1 MNNKTLTKNSN
12 KLWTRDFTIITIGS
26 IISMLGNA
34 VSGFAIG
41 LVVLD
46 YTNSTF
52 LYALFM
58 VVYNLPKIVVPL
70 FAGPYLDRF
79 SRKKVIYTLDFL
91 SAAIY
96 TGIFLFIN
104 SGNFSYGILIIVSL
118 FIGLIDGIY
127 MVAYDS
133 FYPNLIS
140 EGNFSK
146 AYSISSMIYPLS
158 AFMVPVAS
166 FIYNSMGTAA
176 YLFLFNAISFFIAAC
191 FEATIKYK
199 ETHMTKEEQKGF
211 DFKGYRDDFKEG
223 LSYIWAEKG
232 LLVITVYFCLTMFA
246 GSATQTVLLPFFKNN
261 PQLFTKSTIDVV
273 TLFTFVTGC
282 GVIGRLIGG
291 MIHYKFK
298 YPTSKKF
305 MIAITVYMSISIIEA
320 IQLFLPVKIM
330 MLCFFITGIMGVTSY
345 NIRISATQSYVP
357 DDKRGRFN
365 GIFNMICAAGGILGQ
380 LLGGG
385 MAEFISERS
394 VTVIFSIFN
403 IFAVIF
409 VMYRGREYVKKIYNR
424 KV

>member
-1 MNNKTLTKNSN
+1 MDEKTLTKN

-79 SRKKVIYTLDFL
+79 SRKKVIYTLDFIS
-91 SAAIY
+91 SALYI
-96 TGIFLFIN
+96 GIFLFIN
-104 SGNFSYGILIIVSL
+104 SGRFGYGILIAVSL
-118 FIGLIDGIY
+118 FIGIIDGVY
-127 MVAYDS
+127 TVAYES

-166 FIYNSMGTAA
+166 FIYTSMGTAA

-191 FEATIKYK
+191 FEASIKYK
-199 ETHMTKEEQKGF
+199 ETHMDEGSKKGF
-211 DFKGYRDDFKEG
+211 DFKGYKDDFKSG
-223 LSYIWAEKG
+223 LSYIMIEKG
-232 LLVITVYFCLTMFA
+232 LLVITMYFCLTTLT
-246 GSATQTVLLPFFKNN
+246 GGATQTVLLPFFKNN
-261 PQLFTKSTIDVV
+261 PELFKSIPMDVV

-305 MIAITVYMSISIIEA
+305 AIALTVYMSISIIEG
-320 IQLFLPVKIM
+320 IQLFMPVGIM
-330 MLCFFITGIMGVTSY
+330 MLCFFTTGIMGVTSY

-357 DDKRGRFN
+357 DEKRGRFN

-385 MAEFISERS
+385 MAEVMSERS
-394 VTVIFSIFN
+394 VVVIFSIFN
-403 IFAVIF
+403 VLAVIF
-409 VMYRGREYVKKIYNR
+409 VMYKGRGYVKKIYNR

>member
-1 MNNKTLTKNSN
+1 MNEKILTKN

-26 IISMLGNA
+26 IISMLGNS

-91 SAAIY
+91 SSIIY
-96 TGIFLFIN
+96 FGIFLFI
-104 SGNFSYGILIIVSL
+104 SGGYFNYGILMAVSL
-118 FIGLIDGIY
+118 LIGVIDGIY
-127 MVAYDS
+127 AVAYES
-133 FYPNLIS
+133 FYPNLITK
-140 EGNFSK
+140 GNFSK
-146 AYSISSMIYPLS
+146 AYSISSMIYPLA

-191 FEATIKYK
+191 FEASIKYK
-199 ETHMTKEEQKGF
+199 ETHISNEEYKKF
-211 DFKGYRDDFKEG
+211 DFKGYKDDFKEG
-223 LSYIWAEKG
+223 LSYIWVEKG
-232 LLVITVYFCLTMFA
+232 LLVITIYFCLTMFS
-246 GSATQTVLLPFFKNN
+246 GGATQTVLLPFFKNN
-261 PQLFTKSTIDVV
+261 PGLFSNIPIDVV

-298 YPTSKKF
+298 YPVSKKF
-305 MIAITVYMSISIIEA
+305 LIAITVYMSISIIEG
-320 IQLFLPVKIM
+320 IQLFMPVNVM
-330 MLCFFITGIMGVTSY
+330 MICFFITGIMGVTSY

-357 DDKRGRFN
+357 DEKRGRFN

-403 IFAVIF
+403 ILAVLF

-424 KV
+424 RV

>member
-1 MNNKTLTKNSN
+1 MNKNTSSN

-34 VSGFAIG
+34 VSEFAIG

-58 VVYNLPKIVVPL
+58 VVWSLPNIVIPL

-91 SAAIY
+91 SSIIY
-96 TGIFLFIN
+96 LGIFFFIN
-104 SGNFSYGILIIVSL
+104 GGGFSYPILLTVSL
-118 FIGLIDGIY
+118 FIGVIDGIY
-127 MVAYDS
+127 KVAYDS
-133 FYPNLIS
+133 FYPNLIT

-158 AFMVPVAS
+158 AFMIPVAS
-166 FIYNSMGTAA
+166 LIYNSTGTAA
-176 YLFLFNAISFFIAAC
+176 YLFLFNAVSFFIAAC
-191 FEATIKYK
+191 FEFSIKYK
-199 ETHMTKEEQKGF
+199 ETYMIKDNKGF
-211 DFKGYRDDFKEG
+211 DFKGYKDDFKDG
-223 LSYIWAEKG
+223 LIYIKEEKG
-232 LLVITVYFCLTMFA
+232 LRDITIYFCLSTFA
-246 GSATQTVLLPFFKNN
+246 GGAIQTVILPFFKNN
-261 PQLFTKSTIDVV
+261 AQLFSNISIDVV
-273 TLFTFVTGC
+273 TLFTFVAGF

-298 YPTSKKF
+298 YPVNKKF
-305 MIAITVYMSISIIEA
+305 MIAIIVYLSISIIEGM
-320 IQLFLPVKIM
+320 QLFLPVKLM
-330 MLCFFITGIMGVTSY
+330 MLCFFVTGIMGVTSY

-357 DDKRGRFN
+357 DEKRGRFN
-365 GIFNMICAAGGILGQ
+365 GIFSMICTAGGIVGQ

-403 IFAVIF
+403 VFAVIF
-409 VMYRGREYVKKIYNR
+409 VMYVGRENVKKIYNR
-424 KV
+424 QV

>member
-1 MNNKTLTKNSN
+1 MKIKNLSNN
-12 KLWTRDFTIITIGS
+12 KLWTRDFSIITIGS

-91 SAAIY
+91 SAFIY
-96 TGIFLFIN
+96 LWIFLFIN
-104 SGNFSYGILIIVSL
+104 SGNFSYSILITVCL
-118 FIGLIDGIY
+118 FIGLIDSIY
-127 MVAYDS
+127 IVAYDS
-133 FYPNLIS
+133 FYPNLIT

-146 AYSISSMIYPLS
+146 AYSIASMIYPLS

-166 FIYNSMGTAA
+166 LIYNRKGTAA

-191 FEATIKYK
+191 FELSIKFK
-199 ETHMTKEEQKGF
+199 ETHMKKEYNKNF
-211 DFKGYRDDFKEG
+211 DFAGYKSDFKEG
-223 LSYIWAEKG
+223 LTYIKQERG
-232 LLVITVYFCLTMFA
+232 LLDITLYFCLTMFA
-246 GSATQTVLLPFFKNN
+246 GSAIQTVILPFFKNN
-261 PQLFTKSTIDVV
+261 PNLFSNINIDVV
-273 TLFTFVTGC
+273 TLFTFVTGF

-291 MIHYKFK
+291 VIHYKFK
-298 YPTSKKF
+298 YPVNKKF
-305 MIAITVYMSISIIEA
+305 IIAITVYLAISIIEG
-320 IQLFLPVKIM
+320 IQLFLPVNLM

-357 DDKRGRFN
+357 DEKRGRFN

-394 VTVIFSIFN
+394 VTIVFALFN
-403 IFAVIF
+403 VFAVIF
-409 VMYRGREYVKKIYNR
+409 VMYRGRNNVKKIYNR
-424 KV
+424 EV

>member
-1 MNNKTLTKNSN
+1 MKKRKNKNNNS
-12 KLWTRDFTIITIGS
+12 LWTRDFTIITIGS

-58 VVYNLPKIVVPL
+58 VIYSLPKIVVPL

-91 SAAIY
+91 SSIIY
-96 TGIFLFIN
+96 LGIFLFIN
-104 SGNFSYGILIIVSL
+104 EGGFSYLILITVSL

-133 FYPNLIS
+133 FYPNLIT

-146 AYSISSMIYPLS
+146 AYSIASIIYPLS

-166 FIYNSMGTAA
+166 LVYNRTGTAA

-191 FEATIKYK
+191 FEFNIKYK
-199 ETHMTKEEQKGF
+199 ETHMKENDNKNF
-211 DFKGYRDDFKEG
+211 DFKGYKKDFKDG
-223 LSYIWAEKG
+223 LIYIKEERG
-232 LLVITVYFCLTMFA
+232 LLYITVYFCLTMLA
-246 GSATQTVLLPFFKNN
+246 GSATGTVLLPFFKNN
-261 PQLFTKSTIDVV
+261 PNLFSNISIDVV
-273 TLFTFVTGC
+273 TLFTFITGF

-298 YPTSKKF
+298 YPVDKKF
-305 MIAITVYMSISIIEA
+305 IIAITVYLSISIIEG
-320 IQLFLPVKIM
+320 IQLFLPVHLM
-330 MLCFFITGIMGVTSY
+330 VLCFFVTGIMGVTSY

-357 DDKRGRFN
+357 DEKRGRFN
-365 GIFNMICAAGGILGQ
+365 GIFSMICTVGGILGQ
-380 LLGGG
+380 LIGGG

-403 IFAVIF
+403 VFAVVF
-409 VMYRGREYVKKIYNR
+409 VMYIGREDVKKIYNR
-424 KV
+424 EV